1 MKVKRKAFL
10 IILFISSCLYA
21 GHMVFA
27 KTVQEKVRIKAIGIP
42 LADHY
47 AAIVAYEKYRHKMKY
62 ADFQLRLL
70 PGPKLVRYYF
80 RSEPDADI
88 AFTVCPM
95 VMDMFAE
102 KPDFRWISLI
112 HRDGSALVI
121 NKIMNSK
128 VRLAVQKKV
137 RKPDAGVAEAFA
149 AFSREHN
156 HPVHI
161 GVPDPLA
168 THTTVLYKYLKD
180 HKNILNDDCRSGV
193 DAAYKIVAPPKSPG
207 FLKKQSVRNEPAAI
221 EQSLPWPEIV
231 DIGNSGH
238 IAWYSK
244 DVMAWPLGHVECII
258 IAKDQVIAKKREALK
273 EVIFF
278 IHQAGY
284 DIELAR
290 WAGDMDDIIKMI
302 QKHIPKHTAESITQ
316 SLRPDLN
323 VINYRN
329 LNIDDNAK
337 GGLRQIMDLAVEAG
351 FLKKKI
357 DIDALADDSF
367 GTQITMK
374 NIIK

>member
-1 MKVKRKAFL
+1 MKVNQKAFL
-10 IILFISSCLYA
+10 IILLILACLCTAHMIS
-21 GHMVFA
+21 A
-27 KTVQEKVRIKAIGIP
+27 KTAQGKVRIKAIGIP

-95 VMDMFAE
+95 VMDMFSE

-112 HRDGSALVI
+112 HRDGNALAI
-121 NKIMNSK
+121 NNLMNSK
-128 VRLAVQKKV
+128 VHLAVQKNA
-137 RKPDAGVAEAFA
+137 RKPDARVAEAFA
-149 AFSREHN
+149 AFAREHG
-156 HPVHI
+156 HPVHV

-168 THTTVLYKYLKD
+168 THTTVLYKYMKD
-180 HKNILNDDCRSGV
+180 HQKILSDNCRSDV

-207 FLKKQSVRNEPAAI
+207 FLKKHSVKNKPAAI
-221 EQSLPWPEIV
+221 EHSLPWPEIV
-231 DIGNSGH
+231 DTGNYGH

-244 DVMAWPLGHVECII
+244 DVMDWPLGHVECII
-258 IAKDQVIAKKREALK
+258 IAKDQVIAKKKEALK

-284 DIELAR
+284 DIEVAR
-290 WAGDMDDIIKMI
+290 WAGNLDGIIKMI
-302 QKHIPKHTAESITQ
+302 QKHIPKHTAEAITQ

-337 GGLRQIMDLAVEAG
+337 GSLRQIMDLAVEAG
-351 FLKKKI
+351 FLKTKI
-357 DIDALADDSF
+357 DIDAMADESF
-367 GTQITMK
+367 GTQITIK
-374 NIIK
+374 NITK